1 MAENLEIWMLRCK
14 NGASQMGKNRTQA
27 GFGWSL
33 WVRKH
38 SDAQKVYFPSKELDR
53 QNPKPSRQEGC
64 AYIQALKKKAILLA
78 AVDGDLGE
86 LDEGFEVHALV
97 IPTRHTAALTCSTYA
112 VDRTPKT
119 PER

>member
-1 MAENLEIWMLRCK
+1 
-14 NGASQMGKNRTQA
+14 MGKNRTQA